1 MKTIT
6 PISIWDNGT
15 VQEASVLNTYAIN
28 VQLNNSAIFWW
39 GLFST
44 LDGQIA
50 NQLSQGN
57 LTMSGEAYTQ
67 WTIDEYAWEYVATQL
82 NLVITGDYVPPVP
95 PVPGPPVEPTTTT
108 TSTTTENVVID

>member
-1 MKTIT
+1 MKTIQ

-15 VQEASVLNTYAIN
+15 VQEASVLNTSAIN

-39 GLFST
+39 GLYST
-44 LDGQIA
+44 LDGNIA

-82 NLVITGDYVPPVP
+82 NLTITGDYSP

-108 TSTTTENVVID
+108 TSTTTENVVIK